1 MINKCFFVLLVI
13 LGLILTRVT
22 MVGSDIYSI
31 IIVVPGRLIPFLFSD
46 VEIIQSTPAI
56 RRSADGRMALKAT
69 EIQTLILLQIFGYYG
84 YWNQKWHAT
93 IRLLSYWIPIYHTD
107 SFFQQSITNICRTLV
122 HPVLIGLSRLCK
134 NNLNCSICMQLMR
147 L

>member
-1 MINKCFFVLLVI
+1 
-13 LGLILTRVT
+13 

-31 IIVVPGRLIPFLFSD
+31 IIVVPGWLIPFFLSD

-84 YWNQKWHAT
+84 Y
-93 IRLLSYWIPIYHTD
+93 
-107 SFFQQSITNICRTLV
+107 
-122 HPVLIGLSRLCK
+122 
-134 NNLNCSICMQLMR
+134 
-147 L
+147 